1 MEVKITCPKC
11 NSKKVEIIAEKGN
24 PLPMYKC
31 ANCGYKNNLFPQ
43 FGKKED
49 EETHPGVAELEEE
62 TRPSDAMLEE
72 ED

>member
-11 NSKKVEIIAEKGN
+11 SSTKVEIIAEKGN

-31 ANCGYKNNLFPQ
+31 INCGYKKNLFPQ
-43 FGKKED
+43 FGNKQ
-49 EETHPGVAELEEE
+49 EEE
-62 TRPSDAMLEE
+62 ME